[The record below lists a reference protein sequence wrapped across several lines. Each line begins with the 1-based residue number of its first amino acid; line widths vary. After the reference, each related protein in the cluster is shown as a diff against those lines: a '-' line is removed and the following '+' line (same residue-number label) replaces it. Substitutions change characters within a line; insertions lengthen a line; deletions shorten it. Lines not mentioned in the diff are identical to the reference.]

1 MGHPHLGSSR
11 DGQGWL
17 PAGHHLK
24 QFLQDKVDMGSR
36 FRWVEGCVRKP
47 RDRRKQVDRGP
58 ERIRAGGAVGP
69 VPSTHLWFVS
79 SSQSEEAGRRKKRCW

>member
-1 MGHPHLGSSR
+1 
-11 DGQGWL
+11 
-17 PAGHHLK
+17 
-24 QFLQDKVDMGSR
+24 MGSR
-36 FRWVEGCVRKP
+36 FRWVEGCVRRP

-79 SSQSEEAGRRKKRCW
+79 SSQSEEAGRRKKRCWGEPQERSCSGQLALKLEGLAKSRGF